1 MNIVSFK
8 NNDLNILK
16 EKDENNR
23 IIGYNIYNDIQIIGR
38 NCFYPNVLIWDKE
51 NKIINKEKNICF
63 NYIWIFYF
71 NSFIIIHIIIIK
83 CIFI

>member
-38 NCFYPNVLIWDKE
+38 NFFYPNVLIWDKE
-51 NKIINKEKNICF
+51 NKIINPYDEKVMSLNKDTVYDDNVY
-63 NYIWIFYF
+63 NYKTFKYVR
-71 NSFIIIHIIIIK
+71 
-83 CIFI
+83 